1 LHLEDNRNDAELIES
16 LILDAGIPCTFSV
29 VETRDEF
36 IAALDAGGIDLI
48 ISDYSLPSFDGMS
61 ALSIARQQAPDAPF
75 VFVSGTL
82 GEESA
87 IQSMVGGA
95 TDYVLKTRLTRL
107 VPAIRRALR
116 EAEERHGLKQ
126 AEQKLRESEQLFRLI
141 TENAADLIVVL
152 DLEGRRLYNS
162 PSYEDFF
169 GTPESMRGSDSFQ
182 EVHPEDRERVRR
194 VFRET
199 VETGAGS
206 RTEYRF
212 LLKDGSVHYIESQG
226 SVIRDERG
234 KPVKVVVVSRD
245 ITARKEAERALS
257 DSEARYRELI
267 ESARDAIYTMS
278 PSGVLTSLNS
288 AFERITGWQRDAW
301 VGKTFLD
308 LLHPD
313 DRPVALANFKRVVQ
327 GESSLMNEYR
337 IRRESGGY
345 VLGEIT
351 ATPHLRGGKV
361 VEVLGVARDI
371 TERRALED
379 GLRQAQKMESLGTL
393 AGGIAHDFNN
403 ILSIIMG
410 HASLLEAVTGE
421 SPAIRQ
427 SIESITKASTRGAS
441 LVRQLLTFARK
452 GETQIQPALLN
463 DTIREVTQLLAK
475 TLPKTVTVSTHL
487 DDSLPVVLADTSQI
501 HQVLLNL
508 CVNARD
514 AMPSGGTLT
523 IASGMA
529 DVAEV
534 RTKYAKA
541 NAGRYVQIE
550 VADTGEGMDAAT
562 VSRIFEPFFTTKE
575 AGKGTGLG
583 LAVVFGIMNTHGGFI
598 DVRSARGNGTTFRLW
613 FPVPDVAHGAGTGSE
628 DEGTGLAIKGGSE
641 TILVV
646 EDEEMLMELAT
657 SVLTSHGYNVVTAA
671 DGRKALEV
679 FARVRPDLVMSDFGL
694 PQLGGRELFAE
705 LRSINPAVKV
715 IFASGYMDPELKGEL
730 LRAGAKD
737 FIQKPY
743 VPGEILQRIR
753 QALDH

>member
-1 LHLEDNRNDAELIES
+1 MHLEDNRNDAELIES

-169 GTPESMRGSDSFQ
+169 GTPESMRGSDSFH

-598 DVRSARGNGTTFRLW
+598 DVRSVRGNGTTFRLW